1 MVDSDGFQVYDIQDE
16 SSRSGE
22 KRPFPFSATY
32 NPSFY
37 AQVVRSNSEII
48 AEPIIYK
55 ALTPNH
61 SKEDFIQWLK
71 NCVENCHIKCIV
83 LVGGASGDHS
93 MTVLEAAKIVQELY
107 PNRLVLGGIT
117 IPERHRDK
125 GDEPLRLVEKT
136 KAGLQFFTSQVV
148 YNADNA
154 ISALRHY
161 DEYVKE
167 LGMEPSRIIFTFAPF
182 CSDNTVQFLKWLGV
196 ELPFGTVKRVLS
208 RPNVQSRVEEANEI
222 CWENWKR
229 ILDAITRLNIRVP
242 IGFGVESVTKSKI
255 EQDAAIKLF
264 KELKM
269 EMNIYY
275 KKNKLY

>member
-22 KRPFPFSATY
+22 KRPFPFAETY
-32 NPSFY
+32 DPSFY
-37 AQVVRSNSEII
+37 AHVVLSNSEII

-71 NCVENCHIKCIV
+71 NCVENCHVKCIV
-83 LVGGASGDHS
+83 LVGGDHNR

-107 PNRLVLGGIT
+107 PNRLLLGGIT

-167 LGMEPSRIIFTFAPF
+167 LGMKPSRIIFTFAPF
-182 CSDNTVQFLKWLGV
+182 CSENTVQFLKWLGV

-269 EMNIYY
+269 EMDIYY
-275 KKNKLY
+275 NKNKF